1 MIFQNYCF
9 RSVVLEEL
17 LHFFGRV
24 HFFVRQN
31 RTTAPIDEGRRGFK
45 ESKTESARC
54 YINRENTL
62 RFFRLRS
69 RHVLSALNPSVLR
82 KATFR
87 TFFASALSAEI
98 RVASR
103 LACRWTR
110 SRILSYSR
118 AKSSTGETRRMIARA
133 NAFSSVGTRQ
143 KCSYRDMCSEND
155 LPSKKARSSCER
167 PRRRRCV
174 RT

>member
-17 LHFFGRV
+17 LHFFDRV

-69 RHVLSALNPSVLR
+69 RHVLSAKAQGVLAIDVTSR
-82 KATFR
+82 EHP
-87 TFFASALSAEI
+87 ALFQI
-98 RVASR
+98 
-103 LACRWTR
+103 
-110 SRILSYSR
+110 
-118 AKSSTGETRRMIARA
+118 AKSSCVICA
-133 NAFSSVGTRQ
+133 Q
-143 KCSYRDMCSEND
+143 SE
-155 LPSKKARSSCER
+155 KAQ
-167 PRRRRCV
+167 
-174 RT
+174 